1 MYRFL
6 FFLPLL
12 LSCSTLAP
20 IVGGAA
26 GAAAGSLGGPATAAI
41 GGAAGVAGAQM
52 MFPNETIDPTVA
64 LVAAQTGKPAPGTVA
79 STIHETKGLVFELGW
94 MYLLIFVL
102 VPLLTKRGRT
112 WIKKFSEIHNTV
124 SQKDIEERDSQ
135 QDDRLNKLEDHI
147 NNLLKNK

>member
-1 MYRFL
+1 MYKFL

-52 MFPNETIDPTVA
+52 MFPNESVDPTVA
-64 LVAAQTGKPAPGTVA
+64 LAAAQAGKPAPGTVA

-102 VPLLTKRGRT
+102 VPFVTKRGRG
-112 WIKKFSEIHNTV
+112 WIKGIANARHSV
-124 SQKDIEERDSQ
+124 SNDQLEERIK
-135 QDDRLNKLEDHI
+135 KLLDEEIDT
-147 NNLLKNK
+147 KK

>member
-1 MYRFL
+1 MYKFL

-52 MFPNETIDPTVA
+52 MFPNEQVDTNVA
-64 LVAAQTGKPAPGTVA
+64 LAAAQAGIPAPGTTA
-79 STIHETKGLVFELGW
+79 STLHEAKGLVWELGW
-94 MYLLIFVL
+94 WYLILIVL
-102 VPLLTKRGRT
+102 VPLVSKRGRT
-112 WIKKFSEIHNTV
+112 WVKKFSEIHNTV

-135 QDDRLNKLEDHI
+135 QDDRLNKLEEKIHA
-147 NNLLKNK
+147 LLNK